1 MKQFIAFTFVTT
13 NSCIGLQFVNLTI
26 NLQER
31 QLMLNL
37 LGCIKY
43 VVQQFGT
50 IDNKVLCACAC
61 FFFPLNL
68 MYIQGIQLFLER
80 KNYKWWWIYQNNI
93 LNAWNAFDL
102 LQVGAIISLVYVS
115 FVPIMSMGCLFVL
128 NVVIIAKVMWFYTIY
143 DTKCSLL

>member
-1 MKQFIAFTFVTT
+1 LKQFIAFTFVTT

-61 FFFPLNL
+61 FFPPLNL
-68 MYIQGIQLFLER
+68 MYIQGIQLFLEI